1 MIREPSCPKRTI
13 RSLFSTVY
21 GVNYLYIDLKYNQ
34 NEAFCEFRLDTKK
47 TCPWSFK
54 TLVNKKKNVLMLTRP
69 ASKSHLSKSE
79 EQKI

>member
-1 MIREPSCPKRTI
+1 M
-13 RSLFSTVY
+13 
-21 GVNYLYIDLKYNQ
+21 GNNYLYIDLRNNQ
-34 NEAFCEFRLDTKK
+34 NEAFCELRLDTKI
-47 TCPWSFK
+47 TWPGSLT